1 MHHRTLKEGGLNLFL
16 PLTLSS
22 LLQFS
27 VFDSLEIFGNFCF
40 GNAWA
45 MSEKV

>member
-1 MHHRTLKEGGLNLFL
+1 MCTVTPFKKAALIFF
-16 PLTLSS
+16 PLSLSS
-22 LLQFS
+22 VLQLN

-45 MSEKV
+45 MAEKV